1 MLSLIG
7 DMAVLACVKLC
18 LLHLR
23 VVVEILGDKAI
34 EWLLDMIITNSNDT
48 IVTSTTPRLIIFESS
63 SHKIQNLVISPLQ
76 SIESPI
82 KNKKCLP
89 YL

>member
-23 VVVEILGDKAI
+23 VVVEILGDKAL
-34 EWLLDMIITNSNDT
+34 EWFLDMIITNINDT
-48 IVTSTTPRLIIFESS
+48 IVTSTMLSC
-63 SHKIQNLVISPLQ
+63 
-76 SIESPI
+76 I
-82 KNKKCLP
+82 KCNALNNQGGTHGSDE
-89 YL
+89 LFNQIDHI